1 MKKVMFVFLTLTV
14 IGLFLIFSSCAKDE
28 PSGAQEVSGG
38 KTETAKE
45 TQETAA
51 VDSIDGKGLVIG
63 ISVQGT
69 DHHWNINCYNG
80 AIDRAKELG
89 AEVIAFD
96 AEHRQ
101 EKHLSDV
108 RTLISRDV
116 DAIGIILGMA
126 DSLSPG
132 VKEAVEK
139 GIPIVTADFSI
150 PESLCNVASNNFTA
164 MAELVLK
171 MVSDLK
177 GKGEVAVFYRP
188 GTPVGTLRRRV
199 FDTVLASYPS
209 IKVVAEEAYIFPG
222 TVPDAY
228 NKAQDMLRAKP
239 EIDAFW
245 TVFDMPM
252 IAAAQAIADL
262 GRQSEVKCY
271 GFDGDPTA
279 MKMLMDKTS
288 AYGATVAQQP
298 YAIGQAL
305 AEVAI
310 MAAKGQE
317 LPTLRFVPHIL
328 VDKNNVEEVWNMLPQ
343 YEEARGK

>member
-1 MKKVMFVFLTLTV
+1 MKRWIAVLVTVLLSMAVLFTACDKEEPVAQVAEEEAVQEEAPAVVDEQLNGEGLT
-14 IGLFLIFSSCAKDE
+14 IGFS
-28 PSGAQEVSGG
+28 
-38 KTETAKE
+38 
-45 TQETAA
+45 
-51 VDSIDGKGLVIG
+51 I
-63 ISVQGT
+63 QGT

-96 AEHRQ
+96 AENRQ

-108 RTLISRDV
+108 RTLVSRNV
-116 DAIGIILGMA
+116 DAIGIILGMQ

-132 VKEAVEK
+132 IKEATEK
-139 GIPIVTADFSI
+139 GIPIVTADFAI

-171 MVSDLK
+171 MVSDLG

-188 GTPVGTLRRRV
+188 GSPIGTLRRRV
-199 FDTVLASYPS
+199 FDTVLASFPGIS
-209 IKVVAEEAYIFPG
+209 VVAEEAYIFPG

-228 NKAQDMLRAKP
+228 NKAQDMLRAHP

-262 GRQSEVKCY
+262 GREDEVKCY

-279 MKMLMDKTS
+279 MKILMDEGS

-310 MAAKGQE
+310 LAAKGEE
-317 LPTLRFVPHIL
+317 LPTLRFVPHVL
-328 VDKNNVEEVWNMLPQ
+328 VDKKNVEEVWNTLPQ
-343 YEEARGK
+343 YKEMREE